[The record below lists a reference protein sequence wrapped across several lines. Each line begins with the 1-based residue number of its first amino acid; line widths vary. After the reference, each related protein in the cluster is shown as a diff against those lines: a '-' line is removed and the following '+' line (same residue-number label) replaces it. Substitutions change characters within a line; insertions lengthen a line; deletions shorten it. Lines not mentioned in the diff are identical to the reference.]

1 MSKPERVCLGA
12 FAGVHGV
19 RGLLRVKPFTDAGE
33 DIAAY
38 GPVEDEA
45 GKRNFRLTIKG
56 RAKDMMLVQVDG
68 ITDRDQAQALKGI
81 AFYVPRERLP
91 EVEDDEFYHA
101 DLVGLTVEL
110 VDGTPLGRIKSMQD
124 FGAGDLVEVEV
135 SGGETVLLPFDATS
149 VPEVD
154 IAGGRM
160 VVDPPVGLLDD
171 DEDEH
176 EDEKEDG
183 DETD

>member
-1 MSKPERVCLGA
+1 
-12 FAGVHGV
+12 
-19 RGLLRVKPFTDAGE
+19 
-33 DIAAY
+33 
-38 GPVEDEA
+38 
-45 GKRNFRLTIKG
+45 
-56 RAKDMMLVQVDG
+56 
-68 ITDRDQAQALKGI
+68 
-81 AFYVPRERLP
+81 
-91 EVEDDEFYHA
+91 
-101 DLVGLTVEL
+101 
-110 VDGTPLGRIKSMQD
+110 
-124 FGAGDLVEVEV
+124 
-135 SGGETVLLPFDATS
+135 LLPFDATS